1 MSKSVQP
8 QEGLPAI
15 PPAVEDEIKQFV
27 QKANTDL
34 AADSI
39 CESIQSLAS
48 TSVVEIDRQIAELT
62 QLRHRLQ
69 IEGERVH
76 HEIVRVQNQI
86 AGYSETNEA
95 VVESVNGIG
104 QTLEQFKRAAGLSQ
118 TK

>member
-1 MSKSVQP
+1 MSKSAQP

-15 PPAVEDEIKQFV
+15 PPAVEVEIEQFA
-27 QKANTDL
+27 QKANIDL

-39 CESIQSLAS
+39 CDSIQSLAS
-48 TSVVEIDRQIAELT
+48 TSATEIDRLIAELT
-62 QLRHRLQ
+62 QLRHRQQ
-69 IEGERVH
+69 IDGERVH
-76 HEIVRVQNQI
+76 HEIVRVQNRI
-86 AGYSETNEA
+86 AGYTETNEA

>member
-8 QEGLPAI
+8 QEGQPAI
-15 PPAVEDEIKQFV
+15 PPAVEGEIKQFV
-27 QKANTDL
+27 QKTNTEF
-34 AADSI
+34 AADNI
-39 CESIQSLAS
+39 CDSIQSLAG
-48 TSVVEIDRQIAELT
+48 TSAAEIDRLIAELT

-86 AGYSETNEA
+86 AGYTETNEA

-104 QTLEQFKRAAGLSQ
+104 QALEQFKSAARLSQ